1 MGERVRCKKCG
12 TYTDVDMTVCSKCG
26 NQLDIKN
33 CPECGKKIDAIHAFC
48 PYCGHAFKHTW
59 TQAEQDD
66 SVNKMVLVGCIA
78 IFIAIAAGIYGL
90 FLRPDPKP
98 EEYNG
103 PKLEIEQPE
112 PPRAGVP
119 YQFAKHFVRER
130 LVAPKTAEFAPI
142 SQAHCVLQSD
152 KKTWRIT
159 SFVDSQNRL
168 GAMVRSK
175 FTVTIR
181 DEGGEWRLLELK
193 VEEQ

>member
-1 MGERVRCKKCG
+1 MGELVKCKKCG
-12 TYTDVDMTVCSKCG
+12 NSTNADKKVCGSCG
-26 NQLDIKN
+26 APLEIKV
-33 CPECGKKIDAIHAFC
+33 CPECKTKIAAFHEFC
-48 PYCGHAFKHTW
+48 PYCGHTFKHTW
-59 TQAEQDD
+59 VQAEQGD
-66 SVNKMVLVGCIA
+66 STNRTLLVGCIA
-78 IFIAIAAGIYGL
+78 IFIAIAVGIYGL

-112 PPRAGVP
+112 APRAGVP

-181 DEGGEWRLLELK
+181 DEGDEWRLLELK